1 MSRHV
6 IPPLPTSCCDR
17 GVPQAASG
25 RARRGQEPQADSRQG
40 HQETGGCLA
49 INSVYITYVQKFLVR
64 RRAHSRPLV
73 CSFYTVAVDVPA
85 VGSQWWPNCQR
96 TSCSGPA
103 PTHPLERAHTYTHT
117 LQRRTGFPIRRRG
130 ILDLDKPRQESV
142 TKGPLSARETLT
154 VMEMIPSLCGVL
166 ARERFSG
173 IIRKWRRT
181 KT

>member
-1 MSRHV
+1 MYRSFLFVGEHTRGLSFALFIQSLLMFQRLAANGGRTANERHV
-6 IPPLPTSCCDR
+6 QAPPPLILS
-17 GVPQAASG
+17 S
-25 RARRGQEPQADSRQG
+25 
-40 HQETGGCLA
+40 
-49 INSVYITYVQKFLVR
+49 
-64 RRAHSRPLV
+64 
-73 CSFYTVAVDVPA
+73 
-85 VGSQWWPNCQR
+85 
-96 TSCSGPA
+96 
-103 PTHPLERAHTYTHT
+103 AHTHTRT

-154 VMEMIPSLCGVL
+154 VMEMIPSLCGVV

>member
-1 MSRHV
+1 MSRDK
-6 IPPLPTSCCDR
+6 LCF
-17 GVPQAASG
+17 
-25 RARRGQEPQADSRQG
+25 
-40 HQETGGCLA
+40 
-49 INSVYITYVQKFLVR
+49 NTYVQKFLVR

-96 TSCSGPA
+96 TSRSGPA

-154 VMEMIPSLCGVL
+154 VMEMIPSLCGVV